1 MEIKNISSYNKKWIV
16 YEHISPSNKVYIGI
30 TCNKDVNKRWRY
42 GYGYKNC
49 KVFQRAIDKYG
60 WNNFKHNIIASN
72 LGERTAKNMEKDL
85 IAFNKA
91 KGTSYNITDGG
102 EGYLGGTHIPSE
114 ETRKLWSEQRR
125 GRRLSKE
132 WKEKISKSLKNKEF
146 SIEHQRRA
154 GLALKQKKAIIVNQY
169 NLDGEYITT
178 YESIKD
184 AARSIGNVKADSDII
199 RNCKGKTKYSHGYI
213 WRYKDN

>member
-1 MEIKNISSYNKKWIV
+1 MVMDI
-16 YEHISPSNKVYIGI
+16 
-30 TCNKDVNKRWRY
+30 
-42 GYGYKNC
+42 
-49 KVFQRAIDKYG
+49 
-60 WNNFKHNIIASN
+60 
-72 LGERTAKNMEKDL
+72 RTAKCSKELLINMEKDL

-102 EGYLGGTHIPSE
+102 EGYLGGTHTPSE
-114 ETRKLWSEQRR
+114 ETRKLWSKQRK
-125 GRRLSKE
+125 GRKLSKE

-154 GLALKQKKAIIVNQY
+154 GLALKQKKAIRVNQY
-169 NLDGEYITT
+169 TLDGKYITT

-184 AARSIGNVKADSDII
+184 AARSIGNIRADSDII
-199 RNCKGKTKYSHGYI
+199 RNCKRKTKYSHGYI

>member
-1 MEIKNISSYNKKWIV
+1 MVIYKITNLKNQ
-16 YEHISPSNKVYIGI
+16 KVYIGQ
-30 TCNKDVNKRWRY
+30 TNNFDARMRNHKSCAFNPKAKEY
-42 GYGYKNC
+42 GLHLYY
-49 KVFQRAIDKYG
+49 AIRKYG

-102 EGYLGGTHIPSE
+102 EGYLGNTHVPSE

-125 GRRLSKE
+125 GRKLSKE

-154 GLALKQKKAIIVNQY
+154 GLALKQKKAIRVNQY
-169 NLDGEYITT
+169 TLDGKYITT